1 MYRYNK
7 FKNKK
12 TKVDGITFD
21 SQKEANRYLELKLL
35 LKTGKI
41 RELKLQPTY
50 ILQDSFKIE
59 NKTIRAIKYIADFE
73 YKTKDGKLITE
84 DVKGIKTDV
93 YRIKKKLF
101 EKKYRREIK
110 EIQENI
116 LDKIFLKKV
125 IKNYKR
131 NKKRIREIE
140 RDYYGTSG
148 IDYTTMRNAQKTGIY
163 DETPAKVEAFERNKE
178 RIKLQKEIDA
188 VDRMLLKLN
197 EEQEKI
203 YQYYFLQNKTYR
215 WIEINQYISKSRAQR
230 ETYKILNIL
239 EEEYF

>member
-1 MYRYNK
+1 MD
-7 FKNKK
+7 KN
-12 TKVDGITFD
+12 
-21 SQKEANRYLELKLL
+21 Y
-35 LKTGKI
+35 
-41 RELKLQPTY
+41 
-50 ILQDSFKIE
+50 
-59 NKTIRAIKYIADFE
+59 
-73 YKTKDGKLITE
+73 
-84 DVKGIKTDV
+84 
-93 YRIKKKLF
+93 
-101 EKKYRREIK
+101 
-110 EIQENI
+110 
-116 LDKIFLKKV
+116 LKKV
-125 IKNYKR
+125 IKNYRR

-140 RDYYGTSG
+140 RDYYGISG
-148 IDYTTMRNAQKTGIY
+148 IDYSTVGNNKKSGTY
-163 DETPAKVEAFERNKE
+163 DETPIKVEAFERDKE